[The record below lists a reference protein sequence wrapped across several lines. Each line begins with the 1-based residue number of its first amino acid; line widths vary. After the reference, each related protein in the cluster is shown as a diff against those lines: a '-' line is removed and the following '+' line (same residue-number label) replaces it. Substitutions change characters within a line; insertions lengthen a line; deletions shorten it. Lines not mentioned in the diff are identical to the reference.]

1 MPVATA
7 EQINAFEE
15 APERLIAVLEDLND
29 GQMQFVPAIGEW
41 SIHEIVIHL
50 ADSEVIGHM
59 RIRKTIAEAGSTL
72 PIYDEETWAGKL
84 SYRLQEPHLAIE
96 LFRALRASTAA
107 LLRALPAET
116 WQRTAVHPERG
127 EMSFYDVFVLYLEHG
142 DIHLQQI
149 ERIKQALA
157 SR

>member
-1 MPVATA
+1 MPVGTS
-7 EQINAFEE
+7 EQINAYEE
-15 APERLIAVLEDLND
+15 VPARLVAALEDLNE
-29 GQMQFVPAIGEW
+29 GQMHFVPAIGEW

-59 RIRKTIAEAGSTL
+59 RVRKTIAEPGSTL
-72 PIYDEETWAGKL
+72 PIYDEEAWAGKL
-84 SYRLQEPHLAIE
+84 SYRLQDQRLAIE

-107 LLRALPAET
+107 LLRALPEET
-116 WQRTAVHPERG
+116 WQRLSLHPERG

-142 DIHLQQI
+142 EIHLQQI
-149 ERIKQALA
+149 ERIKQVLA